1 MDLRRANIK
10 TVPFPEYISVL
21 PDLADSSEFDIV
33 IVGESSVDAYSLS
46 LFHKIYS
53 IEFSEIDPFFRYQ
66 CNLYKDPLTWL
77 TNLKQLIKENLE
89 LFDTKLL
96 VQRKFMFTSQIN
108 LRRERYQTQKEDEPK
123 IKKSRKKPNCYSDE
137 KVFCFEEDLAHVD
150 SLVSLTEKILYLR
163 ARIKDYTLF
172 SPEYENTQLKKFD
185 VQCQV
190 LIDHLLNEDNLLQQI
205 EAQKQTNHTVSVRYP
220 VNANLKAV
228 CYAFVQLRQNKGNEG
243 KPVLEWTTKQ
253 TVDYIC
259 NTLCEPD
266 GTLFNPATVRTYLSS
281 NNVYGRPK
289 KDDEINLDGIIL

>member
-1 MDLRRANIK
+1 MDLRRATIK
-10 TVPFPEYISVL
+10 TVPFPEYITVL

-33 IVGESSVDAYSLS
+33 VVGEQSEEAYCFS
-46 LFHKIYS
+46 LFQKIYN

-66 CNLYKDPLTWL
+66 CNLHKDAFTWL
-77 TNLKQLIKENLE
+77 TCLKQLIKENLE

-108 LRRERYQTQKEDEPK
+108 LRRELLQARKEDLPK
-123 IKKSRKKPNCYSDE
+123 PKKIRKKPNAYSDE
-137 KVFCFEEDLAHVD
+137 EVFCFEADKAHVNT
-150 SLVSLTEKILYLR
+150 LETLTEKILYLK
-163 ARIKDYTLF
+163 ARIKDYDLC
-172 SPEYENTQLKKFD
+172 SLEYENTQLKKFD

-190 LIDHLLNEDNLLQQI
+190 LINHLLNEDQLLQQI
-205 EAQKQTNHTVSVRYP
+205 EAQKQNNHAVTVRYP

-228 CYAFVQLRQNKGNEG
+228 CYAFVQLRQNKGSDG

-289 KDDEINLDGIIL
+289 KDDEIHLDGIIL

>member
-77 TNLKQLIKENLE
+77 TYLKQLIKENLE

-150 SLVSLTEKILYLR
+150 SLLSLTEKILYLR